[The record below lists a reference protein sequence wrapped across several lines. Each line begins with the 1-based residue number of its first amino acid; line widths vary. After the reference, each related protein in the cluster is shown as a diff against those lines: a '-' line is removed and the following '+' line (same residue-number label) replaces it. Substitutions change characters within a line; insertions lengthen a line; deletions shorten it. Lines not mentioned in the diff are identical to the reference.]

1 MKNILDLTFAELE
14 NLLLEMDEPKFRAA
28 QIWAWLWRQGS
39 QNFSEMTNV
48 SKEFRTRLAE
58 TWTIAWPK
66 VHTLQESVDGT
77 VKFLLRFD
85 DDALVETVLIPE
97 GDRYTQ
103 CLSTQVGCAM
113 GCTFCSTG
121 AMGFMRNMTGGEI
134 AMQVLVTRDFLLG
147 RDQGQRLTNLVFMGM
162 GEPLMNWPEVKRA
175 MAILHSEHGLSFSRR
190 KITLSTCGIQKGLL
204 EFAKQGLALPA
215 ISLHAPTQELRSKIM
230 PKAARLPL
238 DELMDILEHY
248 PLQSRERV
256 TIEYLLLGGVNDS
269 LDHARALVKLLSRLK
284 CKVNLIAFNPGLGI
298 PYKSPTQEAVLAFEK
313 LLWDKGMTCTL
324 RKSKGQDIAAACGQL
339 RAQTTDMG

>member
-1 MKNILDLTFAELE
+1 
-14 NLLLEMDEPKFRAA
+14 
-28 QIWAWLWRQGS
+28 
-39 QNFSEMTNV
+39 MTNV
-48 SKEFRTRLAE
+48 SKTFRTRLAE
-58 TWTIAWPK
+58 TWDIAWPK

-134 AMQVLVTRDFLLG
+134 AMQVLVARDFLLS

-175 MAILHSEHGLSFSRR
+175 MEILHSEHGLSFSRR
-190 KITLSTCGIQKGLL
+190 KITLSTCGIKKGLM

-215 ISLHAPTQELRSKIM
+215 ISLHAPTQELRARIM
-230 PKAARLPL
+230 PTAAQLPL
-238 DELMDILEHY
+238 DELIDILEHY

-284 CKVNLIAFNPGLGI
+284 CKVNLIAFNPGPGI

-339 RAQTTDMG
+339 RAQTEGIA

>member
-1 MKNILDLTFAELE
+1 MG
-14 NLLLEMDEPKFRAA
+14 EPKFRAA

-39 QNFSEMTNV
+39 QDFSEMTNV
-48 SKEFRTRLAE
+48 SKTFRTRLAE
-58 TWTIAWPK
+58 TWDIAWPK

-134 AMQVLVTRDFLLG
+134 AMQVLVARDFLLS

-175 MAILHSEHGLSFSRR
+175 MEILHSEHGLSFSRR
-190 KITLSTCGIQKGLL
+190 KITLSTCGIKKGLM

-215 ISLHAPTQELRSKIM
+215 ISLHAPTQELRARIM
-230 PKAARLPL
+230 PTAAQLPL
-238 DELMDILEHY
+238 DELIDILEHY

-284 CKVNLIAFNPGLGI
+284 CKVNLIAFNPGPGI

-339 RAQTTDMG
+339 RAQTEGIA

>member
-1 MKNILDLTFAELE
+1 MG
-14 NLLLEMDEPKFRAA
+14 EPKFRAA

-39 QNFSEMTNV
+39 QDFSEMTNV
-48 SKEFRTRLAE
+48 SKTFRTRLAE
-58 TWTIAWPK
+58 TWDIAWPK

-121 AMGFMRNMTGGEI
+121 TMGFMRNMTGGEI
-134 AMQVLVTRDFLLG
+134 AMQVLVARDFLLR

-175 MAILHSEHGLSFSRR
+175 MEMLHSEHGLSFSRR
-190 KITLSTCGIQKGLL
+190 KITLSTCGIKKGLL

-215 ISLHAPTQELRSKIM
+215 ISLHAPTQELRARIM
-230 PKAARLPL
+230 PKAAQLPL
-238 DELMDILEHY
+238 DELMDILKHY

-269 LDHARALVKLLSRLK
+269 LDHARALVKLLARLK
-284 CKVNLIAFNPGLGI
+284 CKVNLIAFNPGPGI
-298 PYKSPTQEAVLAFEK
+298 PYTSPTQEAVLAFEK

-339 RAQTTDMG
+339 RAQTEGIA

>member
-1 MKNILDLTFAELE
+1 MG
-14 NLLLEMDEPKFRAA
+14 EPKFRAA

-39 QNFSEMTNV
+39 QDFSEMTNV
-48 SKEFRTRLAE
+48 SKTFRTRLAE
-58 TWTIAWPK
+58 TWDIAWPK

-121 AMGFMRNMTGGEI
+121 TMGFMRNMTGGEI
-134 AMQVLVTRDFLLG
+134 AMQVLVARDFLLR

-175 MAILHSEHGLSFSRR
+175 MEMLHSEHGLSFSRR
-190 KITLSTCGIQKGLL
+190 KVTLSTCGIKKGLV

-215 ISLHAPTQELRSKIM
+215 ISLHAPTQELRARIM
-230 PKAARLPL
+230 PKAAQLPL
-238 DELMDILEHY
+238 DELMDILKHY

-269 LDHARALVKLLSRLK
+269 LDHARALVKLLARLK
-284 CKVNLIAFNPGLGI
+284 CKVNLIAFNPGPGI
-298 PYKSPTQEAVLAFEK
+298 PYTSPTQKAVLAFEK

-339 RAQTTDMG
+339 RAQTKDRA

>member
-1 MKNILDLTFAELE
+1 MG
-14 NLLLEMDEPKFRAA
+14 EPKFRAA

-39 QNFSEMTNV
+39 QDFSEMSNV
-48 SKEFRTRLAE
+48 SKTFRTRLAE
-58 TWTIAWPK
+58 TWAIAWPK

-121 AMGFMRNMTGGEI
+121 TMGFMRNMTGGEI
-134 AMQVLVTRDFLLG
+134 AMQVLVARDFLLR

-175 MAILHSEHGLSFSRR
+175 MEMLHSEHGLSFSRR
-190 KITLSTCGIQKGLL
+190 KVTLSTCGIKKGLL

-215 ISLHAPTQELRSKIM
+215 ISLHAPTQELRARIM
-230 PKAARLPL
+230 PKAAQLPL
-238 DELMDILEHY
+238 DELMDILKHY

-269 LDHARALVKLLSRLK
+269 LDHARALVKLLARLK
-284 CKVNLIAFNPGLGI
+284 CKVNLIAFNPGPGI
-298 PYKSPTQEAVLAFEK
+298 PYTSPTQEAVLAFEK

-339 RAQTTDMG
+339 RAQTKDRA